1 MLDKID
7 RQVVH
12 LLQEDGRMS
21 TREMAQRLDCISA
34 RAIRFRLERLR
45 HDKVVNITALVN
57 TTRLGLPVMGDVLLD
72 IMPWKYDE
80 TIARLKSD
88 DRVCYLASSS
98 DRRQISLQLNG
109 RDRADLMLILGQIL
123 GLLDGV
129 TAVHIVPLEVLI
141 RDVSGW
147 VAPND

>member
-1 MLDKID
+1 
-7 RQVVH
+7 
-12 LLQEDGRMS
+12 MS

-45 HDKVVNITALVN
+45 QDKVVNITALVN
-57 TTRLGLPVMGDVLLD
+57 TRQLGLPVMGDVLLD

-80 TIARLKSD
+80 TVAHLKND
-88 DRVCYLASSS
+88 DRVCYIATSS
-98 DRRQISLQLNG
+98 DRQQISLQING
-109 RDRADLMLILGQIL
+109 RDRADLMRIVGQIL
-123 GLLDGV
+123 GPLDGV
-129 TAVHIVPLEVLI
+129 TGVHVVPLSVLI

>member
-1 MLDKID
+1 VLDKID

-72 IMPWKYDE
+72 IMPWKYAE
-80 TIARLKSD
+80 TVARLRSD
-88 DRVCYLASSS
+88 DRVCYIASSS

-109 RDRADLMLILGQIL
+109 RDRADLMRILGQIL

-129 TAVHIVPLEVLI
+129 TAVHVVPLEVLI
-141 RDVSGW
+141 RDVSDW
-147 VAPND
+147 VAPSD